1 MKRLFVGVVL
11 AALCGAPGLSRA
23 DAPGETRTVTVPA
36 RDAQAGRVPAG
47 DAEEEIETSDLEER
61 EKAAPQLAEFSGG
74 ADGVYITSG
83 AILVA
88 LIVVLLLVAL

>member
-1 MKRLFVGVVL
+1 MKRLFVGAVV

-36 RDAQAGRVPAG
+36 REAQAGRAPAG
-47 DAEEEIETSDLEER
+47 DAEGEVEPGDLEER
-61 EKAAPQLAEFSGG
+61 EKAAPQLGEFSGG

-83 AILVA
+83 AIIVA
-88 LIVVLLLVAL
+88 LIVVLILVAL